1 MSNFGNVWNP
11 REHYKKDSCCYPP
24 HRLWQFY
31 YRFYRQ
37 FFQFSLYFL
46 LSVIC
51 FTLRPGPPSAES
63 IQNTTEI
70 PEINDVTSGKYKYT
84 ADRGDDRRRKRY
96 SNNSETSTQLIE
108 NYITN
113 NESSTSL
120 FHEIFYTTQTPPAE
134 KNIIYNNTINFRLF
148 NQTSFSEVCLN
159 ARDTQSKSRK
169 PSQCN

>member
-1 MSNFGNVWNP
+1 MEYICQISVTWN
-11 REHYKKDSCCYPP
+11 HGLKSFSL
-24 HRLWQFY
+24 RLIDANHFVH

-84 ADRGDDRRRKRY
+84 GDRGDDRRRKRY
-96 SNNSETSTQLIE
+96 TNNSETSTQLID
-108 NYITN
+108 NYIRN
-113 NESSTSL
+113 DENSTSSL
-120 FHEIFYTTQTPPAE
+120 HEIYTTQIPPVE
-134 KNIIYNNTINFRLF
+134 TNIYNNTINSRLF
-148 NQTSFSEVCLN
+148 NQTSFSEVRRMKKN
-159 ARDTQSKSRK
+159 SKLRHK
-169 PSQCN
+169 YEYQY